1 MIAFSDWLT
10 LHMKTTL
17 WLSAL
22 LLLCLTTLPAQTVTD
37 PQTQQASNGIPIRPS
52 AADAAITEFDE
63 PHWVYVNRDIVVK
76 KDATLPAERRELLL
90 WIPGTRP
97 PDVAEPPSGR
107 VQRSASNEFCKL
119 ASTLGYHVISLNY
132 PNTVSAAVCRNDP
145 DPAAFE
151 EFRMAIIAGGA
162 TKHITVS
169 RTDSIENRLIKLLQ
183 WLARQRAKEGW
194 GQFLKDDGSIWWER
208 VAVAGQ
214 SQGGG
219 HAALIGVHHR
229 VSRVLCFGAPK
240 DHSLALG
247 SPAAWYLKESATPKD
262 RFFAFN
268 HEQDR
273 QGCTP
278 AQQIENLK
286 ALKLDAYGPPVK
298 VEDSMPPYGASRIFM
313 TNHPGTEVDSRTAH
327 GTMISGRN
335 KALVEPVWRH
345 MLLHE

>member
-1 MIAFSDWLT
+1 
-10 LHMKTTL
+10 MKTL
-17 WLSAL
+17 PCLSAP
-22 LLLCLTTLPAQTVTD
+22 LLLCLTPLHAQTN
-37 PQTQQASNGIPIRPS
+37 PQTQQALDGLPIRPS
-52 AADAAITEFDE
+52 TTDSAIKDFDD
-63 PHWVYVNRDIVVK
+63 PHWVYVSRDSVLK
-76 KDATLPAERRELLL
+76 KEMTLPAARHELLL

-97 PDVAEPPSGR
+97 PDAEEPRPGR
-107 VQRSASNEFCKL
+107 VTRGGSDAFCKL
-119 ASTLGYHVISLNY
+119 AASLGYHVIALSY
-132 PNTVSAAVCRNDP
+132 PDTISAAVCRNEAEP
-145 DPAAFE
+145 GAFE
-151 EFRMAIIAGGA
+151 EFRMALIASGA
-162 TKHITVS
+162 SKHITVS

-183 WLARQRAKEGW
+183 LLAKNRAREEW
-194 GQFLKDDGSIWWER
+194 SQFLKEDGGIRWER

-240 DHSLALG
+240 DHSLALR
-247 SPAAWYLKESATPKD
+247 SPAAWYQKESATPKD

-278 AQQIENLK
+278 AQQIENLQ
-286 ALKLDAYGPPVK
+286 ALKLDSFGPPVK
-298 VEDSMPPYGASRIFM
+298 VEDSKPPYGGSRILI
-313 TNHPGTEVDSRTAH
+313 TNHPGTKVDSRTAH

-335 KALVEPVWRH
+335 KALNEPVWRH